1 MGTTNLLRYEQR
13 GAVVVLTVDR
23 PERLNAIGR
32 DTLTLLN
39 EALDRIEADPGT
51 RVVIVTGEG
60 KAFSAGADITELDA
74 LDGPHSMSRFLAYFT
89 DTYDRLVHLAK
100 PSIAAVNGM
109 AFGGGLE
116 LALACDLRVVA
127 RSARLGVPEIKLG
140 LLPGAGGSQRL
151 ARLLPAAV
159 AKQLLLT
166 GEPIS
171 ADDAHRLGL
180 VNEVVDDGTALATA
194 ERIAERLAD
203 GAPLALAAA
212 KRLVDLGGPMALEA
226 GVAFERETVAMLFA
240 TEDRAE
246 GVAAFLEKRSPQFR
260 GR

>member
-1 MGTTNLLRYEQR
+1 MVRYEQR
-13 GAVVVLTVDR
+13 DAVVVLTLDR
-23 PERLNAIGR
+23 PGRLNAIGH
-32 DTLTLLN
+32 DTLTEVN
-39 EALDRIEADPGT
+39 EALTRIEADPGA
-51 RVVIVTGEG
+51 RVVIVTGAG

-74 LDGPHSMSRFLAYFT
+74 LDGPQDMSRFLKYFT
-89 DTYDRLVHLAK
+89 DTYDRLSRLAK

-127 RSARLGVPEIKLG
+127 RGARLGMPEIKLG

-151 ARLLPAAV
+151 TRLLPAPV

-180 VNEVVDDGTALATA
+180 VNQVVDDGTALDAA
-194 ERIAERLAD
+194 EQLAGRLAA
-203 GAPLALAAA
+203 GPPLALAAA
-212 KRLVDLGGPMALEA
+212 KRLVDLGGPMALDA
-226 GVAFERETVAMLFA
+226 GIAFERETVAMLFG
-240 TEDRAE
+240 TEDRSE
-246 GVAAFLEKRSPQFR
+246 GVAAFLEKRASHFR
-260 GR
+260 GS

>member
-1 MGTTNLLRYEQR
+1 MGTTDVLRYDQR
-13 GAVVVLTVDR
+13 NAVATLTMDR

-32 DTLTLLN
+32 DTLTRLG
-39 EALDRIEADPGT
+39 EALDRIEADPGV
-51 RVVIVTGEG
+51 RAVIITGAG

-74 LDGPHSMSRFLAYFT
+74 LDGPHAMSRLLEHFT
-89 DTYDRLVHLAK
+89 DTYARLARLPK

-127 RSARLGVPEIKLG
+127 RGARLGVPEVKLG

-151 ARLLPAAV
+151 ARLLPTAV

-166 GEPIS
+166 GGPIG
-171 ADDAHRLGL
+171 AEDAYRLGL
-180 VNEVVDDGTALATA
+180 VNEVVDDGAALAA
-194 ERIAERLAD
+194 AERLAE
-203 GAPLALAAA
+203 GLAAGPPLALAAA
-212 KRLVDLGGPMALEA
+212 KRLVDLGEPMALDA
-226 GVAFERETVAMLFA
+226 GVAFERETVAMLFG
-240 TEDRAE
+240 TEDRVE
-246 GVAAFLEKRSPQFR
+246 GIAAFLEKRAPQFR